1 MTLIDEPRGQAKKE
15 ELRGLRF
22 GDCFNRLFAGKDA
35 EGGAGGHVA

>member
-1 MTLIDEPRGQAKKE
+1 MTLIDEPRGQAKD
-15 ELRGLRF
+15 ELGGLRF